1 MTFLSEYVPQAGELV
16 EFRVPEEAVEKA
28 RRAPVHPVPPS
39 PVQENHLLRYLA
51 NLRAGRPQSPWVG
64 LAFDL
69 PGRIDTAAM
78 AAAWKKWALRHE
90 TVLTWFSAE
99 PDNPAPDRGT
109 PGGTR
114 DEVAAAGPAAPDGV
128 RTALI
133 RHKVAAEDVDIQPV
147 PRGEFASPDAVR
159 EHLREQFGS
168 GTSPMAWPPFTA
180 GAVLGENSSTVY
192 FAIDHAHSDA
202 YSVLLV
208 FDELR
213 TLYRAEVEGTEAVLP
228 EAGSYVEAGALE
240 RERAATLQA
249 DSPGVRSW
257 VEFLLSGPLPS
268 FPLGLGVPAGETR
281 PSLSFELDLLTAD
294 EADAF
299 AKVCRP
305 HGAGFS
311 AGLLAALGVLHREL
325 GGREVYR
332 GLSVV
337 HTRNEPRWLTAQG
350 WFINLVP
357 VAFPLT
363 GEEDGRPLP
372 LPGLLA
378 AAGAG
383 FRGACKLA
391 RVSPLRVAELAGLP
405 LQSDD
410 SAVLPIVSYIDG
422 RHAQGSRD
430 WAAANCNGLYDSS
443 PSSEVMM
450 WVNRCWDRT
459 YLKVTCPDTPEAR
472 VNVPRFLDRLQQVVR
487 WIARGGDADAALGPA
502 TEFSVPAG
510 DKIRANTGAN

>member
-1 MTFLSEYVPQAGELV
+1 MLMTFLSDYVPQAGELV
-16 EFRVPEEAVEKA
+16 EFRVPDRAVERA
-28 RRAPVHPVPPS
+28 MRAPVHPVPPS

-51 NLRAGRPQSPWVG
+51 NLDAGRPQSPWVG

-69 PGRIDTAAM
+69 PGRIDTTAM
-78 AAAWKKWALRHE
+78 AAALKKWALRHE

-99 PDNPAPDRGT
+99 PDGD
-109 PGGTR
+109 
-114 DEVAAAGPAAPDGV
+114 
-128 RTALI
+128 RTALV
-133 RHKVAAEDVDIQPV
+133 RHKVTPEAVDVQPV
-147 PRGEFASPDAVR
+147 PRGEFVSSDAVR
-159 EHLREQFGS
+159 KHLRAQFGS

-180 GAVLGENSSTVY
+180 GAVLGEDTSTVY
-192 FAIDHAHSDA
+192 FAVDHAHSDA

-213 TLYRAEVEGTEAVLP
+213 ALYRAELEGVTAELP
-228 EAGSYVEAGALE
+228 EAGSYLEAGALE
-240 RERAATLQA
+240 RERAAALQA
-249 DSPGVRSW
+249 DSPGVRGW
-257 VEFLLSGPLPS
+257 VAFLLSGPLPS
-268 FPLGLGVPAGETR
+268 FPLTLGVPPGETR
-281 PSLSFELDLLTAD
+281 PSLSLELDLLTAD

-325 GGREVYR
+325 GGREAYR

-363 GEEDGRPLP
+363 EEESDGRPLA
-372 LPGLLA
+372 LPELLA

-391 RVSPLRVAELAGLP
+391 RVSPLRVAELAGLS

-430 WAAANCNGLYDSS
+430 WEAANCHGLYDSS

-450 WVNRCWDRT
+450 WVNRRWDRT
-459 YLKVTCPDTPEAR
+459 YMKVTYPDTPEAR
-472 VNVPRFLDRLQQVVR
+472 VNVPRFCDRLKQVVR
-487 WIARGGDADAALGPA
+487 QIARDGDAETAPGPVA
-502 TEFSVPAG
+502 EAPVPAES
-510 DKIRANTGAN
+510 